1 MKKKSTRRIIIGI
14 LAAVLAVCLFFV
26 WKNKDSSENTSGIL
40 DEIYSYSGYARV
52 VSEEEYEFYEYFV
65 ERDLPNDVTGEELAE
80 QVKAYANRV
89 NAIFYLGNKLG
100 FCEPYSFEV
109 LKLRMEQENAS
120 RQAKKE
126 ENEVIY
132 GVEQFNSLSIYFQYT
147 MDNVESAIQ
156 GYLEEN
162 ADQEILKM
170 AEDYYN
176 EHQEDFQSIV
186 EVVYDQ
192 TIDGVTETITADAE
206 TLSFYGK
213 SDKGLADFLG
223 AAQVG
228 DTYEDD
234 YNYQNRVVEVEKVTY
249 TEYGYENHEY
259 MALYSLVRNELYDTV
274 ISRVAESNPVE
285 FE

>member
-1 MKKKSTRRIIIGI
+1 MKKKKITIVMIEI
-14 LAAVLAVCLFFV
+14 LAAVLAVGLFFA
-26 WKNKDSSENTSGIL
+26 WKNKDSSEDTSEIL
-40 DEIYSYSGYARV
+40 EEIYSYSGYARV
-52 VSEEEYEFYEYFV
+52 ISQEEYEFYEYFV
-65 ERDLPNDVTGEELAE
+65 ERDLPDDISDDELAE
-80 QVKAYANRV
+80 RVKEYANRV

-162 ADQEILKM
+162 ADKGILKM
-170 AEDYYN
+170 AENYYN

-186 EVVYDQ
+186 EIVYDQ

-206 TLSFYGK
+206 MLSFYGK

-223 AAQVG
+223 SAQIG
-228 DTYEDD
+228 DIYEDD
-234 YNYQNRVVEVEKVTY
+234 YNYQKRIVEVKEITY
-249 TEYGYENHEY
+249 TEYGYENHDY
-259 MALYSLVRNELYDTV
+259 MALYSLIRNELYDTV
-274 ISRVAESNPVE
+274 LDRVAQNNPVE

>member
-1 MKKKSTRRIIIGI
+1 MKKKSVGMIIIGI
-14 LAAVLAVCLFFV
+14 LAAVLAACLFFG
-26 WKNKDSSENTSGIL
+26 WKDKGSAEKTSGIL
-40 DEIYSYSGYARV
+40 EEIYSYSGYARV
-52 VSEEEYEFYEYFV
+52 ISEEEYEFYEYFV
-65 ERDLPNDVTGEELAE
+65 ERDLPNDISSEELE
-80 QVKAYANRV
+80 ERVKEYANRV

-100 FCEPYSFEV
+100 FCEPYSFES
-109 LKLRMEQENAS
+109 LKFRMEQENAS

-126 ENEVIY
+126 DNEVIY

-147 MDNVESAIQ
+147 MDNVEASIQ

-162 ADQEILKM
+162 ADQGILDM
-170 AEDYYN
+170 AERYYN
-176 EHQEDFQSIV
+176 EHQEDFQSIT
-186 EVVYDQ
+186 EIVYDQ

-206 TLSFYGK
+206 ELSFYGK

-223 AAQVG
+223 TAKIG
-228 DTYEDD
+228 DIYEDD
-234 YNYQNRVVEVEKVTY
+234 YDYQQRIVEVKDVTY

-274 ISRVAESNPVE
+274 LDRVAQNNPVE